1 MNKDTIPE
9 YLIKGRNVVQF
20 LIFVAIF
27 SLLFVNIYTPFG
39 KTSWVGLIDDKNT
52 RLLYSSIIVLF
63 STVILAISRWIMYIV
78 GHRYPLSYT
87 KFFVWMAG
95 ELVLIAACYSTFGK
109 FVMHD
114 SRQFLDIWPR
124 STGIMLLII
133 SIPYV
138 ISYLYF
144 SLQDKR
150 NIINHLLNKNNNLVT
165 ESLSEQ
171 DTEPNA
177 INFMDEK
184 GTLRLSVRPD
194 RLFYIESADNYL
206 NIYYLNKDKPV
217 RFMLRNTLKNMEPML
232 EEHYMV
238 RCHRSYIVNIC
249 KVKILRKEKEG
260 LFLELDQEGIPDIPV
275 SKTYAER
282 IIQIFSN

>member
-1 MNKDTIPE
+1 MNKTAIPA
-9 YLIKGRNVVQF
+9 YLIKGRNIVQF
-20 LIFVAIF
+20 LIFVAFF

-39 KTSWVGLIDDKNT
+39 KNSWIGSIDDKNM

-63 STVILAISRWIMYIV
+63 SASILAISRWIMYIV
-78 GHRYPLSYT
+78 GHRYPLT
-87 KFFVWMAG
+87 LTHFFVWLGG
-95 ELVLIAACYSTFGK
+95 ELLLIAACYSVFAK

-114 SRQFLDIWPR
+114 TRYFLDIWPR
-124 STGIMLLII
+124 SIGLMLLIV

-144 SLQDKR
+144 SLQDKN
-150 NIINHLLNKNNNLVT
+150 NIISQLLNKNNADADLHPEQ
-165 ESLSEQ
+165 ES
-171 DTEPNA
+171 EPNA
-177 INFMDEK
+177 INFTDEK

-206 NIYYLNKDKPV
+206 NIYYLNKDKPM

-249 KVKILRKEKEG
+249 KVKILRKEKDG